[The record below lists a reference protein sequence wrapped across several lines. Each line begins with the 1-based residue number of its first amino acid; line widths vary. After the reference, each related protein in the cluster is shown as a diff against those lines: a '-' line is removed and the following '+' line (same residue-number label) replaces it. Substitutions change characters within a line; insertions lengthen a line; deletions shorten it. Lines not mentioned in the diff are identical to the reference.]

1 MAKKDSLDGLPK
13 QPRTLHP
20 PADASP
26 SAWKQKGAY
35 AAAFEEAMVSA
46 HNAR

>member
-1 MAKKDSLDGLPK
+1 MVFMAIGPLVRHATQSAPF
-13 QPRTLHP
+13 
-20 PADASP
+20 
-26 SAWKQKGAY
+26 AWKQKGAY